1 MYLSRALLNPISRA
15 VRADIAD
22 IEGLHRTIM
31 RAFPD
36 GAGPHPRRAHGVLF
50 RVDEAVQRGRFVLL
64 VQSAT
69 RPDFTR
75 LPKDYF
81 LDIQEDLGFTEP
93 SPIENPAVR
102 EVGGERARIGTG
114 ECFRFRLRANPTRR
128 IDTKSGE
135 DGKRR
140 NGRRVELRDNA
151 SRLDWLRRKAMA
163 AGFELCGAEDGA
175 GAGDVSVDVSVMEER
190 KLTNRKARASDKRQG
205 LTLAPVLFE
214 GRLRVTDADR
224 FREALAAGIGPA
236 KAYGF
241 GLLSIA
247 REQN

>member
-1 MYLSRALLNPISRA
+1 MYLSRALLNPLSRA

-22 IEGLHRTIM
+22 VEDLHRTIM

-36 GAGPHPRRAHGVLF
+36 GAGPHPRQAHGVLF

-75 LPKDYF
+75 LPEGYF
-81 LDIQEDLGFTEP
+81 LDIQADLGFDEP
-93 SPIENPAVR
+93 SSIENPAVR
-102 EVGGERARIGTG
+102 EVGGERARIGAG
-114 ECFRFRLRANPTRR
+114 DRFRFRLRANPTRR

-140 NGRRVELRDNA
+140 NGKRVELRDGA

-163 AGFELCGAEDGA
+163 GGFELCGAEDGA
-175 GAGDVSVDVSVMEER
+175 GAGDVSVVEER
-190 KLTNRKARASDKRQG
+190 KLTDRRARASDKRQG

-247 REQN
+247 RAQD

>member
-1 MYLSRALLNPISRA
+1 MYLSRALLNPVSRA
-15 VRADIAD
+15 VRADLAD
-22 IEGLHRTIM
+22 VASLHRTLM

-36 GAGPHPRRAHGVLF
+36 DAGPRPREAHGILF
-50 RVDEAVQRGRFVLL
+50 RVDEDARRGRFVLL

-75 LPKDYF
+75 FPEGYF
-81 LDIQEDLGFTEP
+81 LDLRDDSGFADP
-93 SPIENPAVR
+93 GAFENPAVR
-102 EVGGERARIGTG
+102 DVDEERSRIGAG
-114 ECFRFRLRANPTRR
+114 ARFRFRLRANPTRR
-128 IDTKSGE
+128 IDTKSGP

-140 NGRRVELRDNA
+140 NGRRVELRDDA
-151 SRLDWLRRKAMA
+151 SRLAWLHRKATQS
-163 AGFELCGAEDGA
+163 GFELCGGRDDLEAA
-175 GAGDVSVDVSVMEER
+175 DVWMHEER
-190 KLTNRKARASDKRQG
+190 KLTGHRPDARGGRTT

-224 FREALAAGIGPA
+224 FRAALVAGIGSG

-247 REQN
+247 PAPG

>member
-15 VRADIAD
+15 VRADIAN
-22 IEGLHRTIM
+22 IEGLHRTLM

-36 GAGPHPRRAHGVLF
+36 DSGPHPRQAHGVLF
-50 RVDEAVQRGRFVLL
+50 RLDEDARRGRFVLL

-75 LPKDYF
+75 LPDGYF
-81 LDIQEDLGFTEP
+81 LDLRDDLGFAG
-93 SPIENPAVR
+93 SGVLENPAIR
-102 EVGGERARIGTG
+102 EVGDERARIGAG
-114 ECFRFRLRANPTRR
+114 DSFRFRLRANPTRR
-128 IDTKSGE
+128 IDTKSGD

-140 NGRRVELRDNA
+140 NGRRVELRDDA
-151 SRLDWLRRKAMA
+151 SRIEWLRRKAEQG
-163 AGFELCGAEDGA
+163 GFALHDLEDGG
-175 GAGDVSVDVSVMEER
+175 GAASVSVLEER
-190 KLTNRKARASDKRQG
+190 KLTGRRPDEGGKRHE

-224 FREALAAGIGPA
+224 FRAALAAGIGPA

-247 REQN
+247 PAQG

>member
-36 GAGPHPRRAHGVLF
+36 DAGPHPRKAHGVLF

-93 SPIENPAVR
+93 SPIENPAIR
-102 EVGGERARIGTG
+102 EVGSERARIGAG
-114 ECFRFRLRANPTRR
+114 DFFRFRLRANPTRR
-128 IDTKSGE
+128 IDTKSGD

-140 NGRRVELRDNA
+140 NGRRVELRDEA
-151 SRLDWLRRKAMA
+151 SRIGWLRRKAEEG
-163 AGFELCGAEDGA
+163 GFALCGAEDGA
-175 GAGDVSVDVSVMEER
+175 GAGGVSAVEER
-190 KLTNRKARASDKRQG
+190 KLTGRKSGASDERQH

-214 GRLRVTDADR
+214 GRLRVTDASR

-247 REQN
+247 PAQG

>member
-50 RVDEAVQRGRFVLL
+50 RVDEAVLRGRFVLL

-75 LPKDYF
+75 LPEDYF
-81 LDIQEDLGFTEP
+81 LDIQEDLGLTEP
-93 SPIENPAVR
+93 SPIENPAIR
-102 EVGGERARIGTG
+102 EVGSERARIRAGDF
-114 ECFRFRLRANPTRR
+114 FRFSLRASPTRR
-128 IDTKSGE
+128 IDTKSGD

-140 NGRRVELRDNA
+140 NGRRVELRDDA

-163 AGFELCGAEDGA
+163 GGFELCGAEDGA
-175 GAGDVSVDVSVMEER
+175 GVGGVSAVEEP
-190 KLTNRKARASDKRQG
+190 KLTGRGSGASEQRQQ

-224 FREALAAGIGPA
+224 FREALAAGVGPA

-247 REQN
+247 PEQG